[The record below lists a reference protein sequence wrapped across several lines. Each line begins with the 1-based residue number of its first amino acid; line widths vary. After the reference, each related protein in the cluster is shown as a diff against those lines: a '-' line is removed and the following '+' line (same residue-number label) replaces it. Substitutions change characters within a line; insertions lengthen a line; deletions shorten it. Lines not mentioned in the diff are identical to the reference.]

1 MSSFFIKVLVTIFQR
16 YYVSISNPDHSPL
29 TKRLLG
35 ICTWYTVASQ
45 MKQISNTTP
54 HLPPLILFTSV
65 CGSSPSQKQE
75 DMLEFALYKPCSFF
89 SPRVLLL
96 FKDNKTLKRVG
107 SGDSRLC
114 TVSNLQCTNL
124 GASFTLCSLRIFIYI
139 VTMLCKSRKVFK
151 EEDILF

>member
-1 MSSFFIKVLVTIFQR
+1 
-16 YYVSISNPDHSPL
+16 
-29 TKRLLG
+29 
-35 ICTWYTVASQ
+35 

-54 HLPPLILFTSV
+54 LAPLIRFTSV

-89 SPRVLLL
+89 YPRVLLL

-124 GASFTLCSLRIFIYI
+124 GASFTLCSLWIFINI
-139 VTMLCKSRKVFK
+139 VTILCKSCKV
-151 EEDILF
+151 